1 VAPDLLALFNAFY
14 SGDAD
19 LGSINRA
26 HIALLPKAE
35 GVLPP
40 SSFRPVSLQNC
51 SMKSIC
57 KTVTSRLQTQIGK
70 LIDENQSGFMIG
82 RSISENFVY
91 ATELVQCCHKRKVPS
106 VVLKLDFT
114 KAFDSID
121 WRSLRL
127 VMEARGFPVPWCDW
141 LDTIFSS
148 SRSAVL
154 LNGVPGRWISC
165 MRGLRQGDP
174 LSPYL
179 YLLMGDLLQRMIQ
192 QDPILRHPLS
202 DEAACL
208 VLQYADDTLIIFKAG
223 VAAATRVKLIL
234 DQFAHATGL
243 VINFTKSTM
252 VPMHVDQEMVAE
264 MQAVLGCHVDTWGC
278 RSRATSSPWCILR
291 P

>member
-1 VAPDLLALFNAFY
+1 LDALYAGAARVDGQALVGPFEAKEIKAAIWSMDRNSAPSPDGLGPSFYRAAWETVAPDLLALFNAFHA
-14 SGDAD
+14 GDAD

-26 HIALLPKAE
+26 HIALLPKAK

-57 KTVTSRLQTQIGK
+57 KALMSRLQIQIAK

-91 ATELVQCCHKRKVPS
+91 ATELVQCCHKRKVPL
-106 VVLKLDFT
+106 VVLKLDFM

-127 VMEARGFPVPWCDW
+127 VMEARGFPEPWCDW
-141 LDTIFSS
+141 LDAIFSS

-165 MRGLRQGDP
+165 MHGLRQGDP

-179 YLLMGDLLQRMIQ
+179 YLLMGDLL
-192 QDPILRHPLS
+192 
-202 DEAACL
+202 
-208 VLQYADDTLIIFKAG
+208 
-223 VAAATRVKLIL
+223 
-234 DQFAHATGL
+234 
-243 VINFTKSTM
+243 
-252 VPMHVDQEMVAE
+252 
-264 MQAVLGCHVDTWGC
+264 
-278 RSRATSSPWCILR
+278 
-291 P
+291 